1 MNKEFLR
8 MQQLAGVKPAQED
21 YSEIIDILTEVHLY
35 NHYYSKGILKEEINE
50 INLKSIANKVKNS
63 FSKLP
68 LKAQQITKKVV
79 DSIKSTGFNPTEI
92 LGGLSK
98 VNKNNVDDL
107 FKILRATQTLNLTKK
122 LQEAEG
128 DNIQEF
134 TDLNQLKNLKPGD
147 TFIWKGEKNPKVK
160 WNGADIVINAD
171 KQQFGLKPNTE
182 YVVQPPVNY
191 KLGGPEPDVPE
202 YTYEAPAE
210 IWAKKEVD
218 YVVKSGEKS
227 FGNKIM
233 NFFRFV
239 GNKLGGKKAL
249 AFLTA
254 ALTLTNASAGTANA
268 LFGTDVTGVYG
279 PGGAL
284 ANPDDTGVQ
293 DFTDQDSQDAEQT
306 DGEGTEIDQNI
317 PTSGTPYNTEIDDAE
332 VVRSLDQNGVDTQ
345 GLEVTDNTATTQ
357 TYETGEGTLGEAGI
371 EKSANELAEKT
382 IDDLNDQLESN
393 KGENLTKITLK
404 IKYGAAVSHNQG
416 DDSNVSNDG
425 GDLLDQ
431 RLDSSEKVA
440 KLAAQKVQ
448 DAIEKTYGSG
458 ITVDISFVEVDTH
471 DGIDGQKVQNA
482 QDFLETQ
489 SSFQSSETDI
499 DTSEKGGEP
508 IKLVYSQFVVDPNK
522 LGFNASEKTKDK
534 KPKPTSPTPQ
544 ANPNPVS
551 TTADVPP
558 LDMSDNSDTSNTSSA
573 NSTAAPVT
581 QTPAQTKQ
589 DVSTLNKFNRN
600 SQIGLVLARISDK
613 SNIWRQLGDNKVS
626 NLTDTVL
633 NGIINGKYRNAQ
645 GEITTSNEAKKLAR
659 LIINVRK
666 SPDTLLKK
674 ISKALDVDLQP
685 RAKAIATKPGVT
697 TRAQTQK
704 VTEFKLTSILKE
716 AMVDD
721 VFQELGI
728 TDDIIKASKVRLL
741 ALLGSMYAADGNTTL
756 SILDSS
762 KLNDAEKK
770 ELQGLGFI
778 SQPGGNYV
786 FLGKGETK
794 SQFFDKLQDK
804 NKTQP
809 DVDRISKTISTR
821 SSVKSLL
828 KRIDTVA
835 EFRDLVLA
843 IFNQNSE
850 FLDPEYKKDKNKIK
864 SVLFSLRNRIQEVE
878 AKDVSSTVQAILND
892 STLKSQLQ
900 KINTVEEAIQL
911 ILRDIIPY
919 LNDKLTKGDT
929 ARKNL
934 KNALVQAANEFSKTK
949 K

>member
-8 MQQLAGVKPAQED
+8 MQQLAGVKPAQD
-21 YSEIIDILTEVHLY
+21 NYNEIIGILTEVYLY

-50 INLKSIANKVKNS
+50 INLKSIASKIKDK

-68 LKAQQITKKVV
+68 AKAQQVTKKVV
-79 DSIKSTGFNPTEI
+79 DSIKKTGFNPTEI
-92 LGGLSK
+92 LGDLSK
-98 VNKNNVDDL
+98 VNKRNVDQ
-107 FKILRATQTLNLTKK
+107 FFQTLRATQTLNLANK
-122 LQEAEG
+122 LQEAEEG
-128 DNIQEF
+128 NVQEF
-134 TDLNQLKNLKPGD
+134 TDFNQLKNLKPGD
-147 TFIWKGEKNPKVK
+147 KFVWKGKANSKVK
-160 WNGADIVINAD
+160 WNGGDIVIDAG
-171 KQQFGLKPNTE
+171 KKQFGLKPNME
-182 YVVQPPVNY
+182 YIVQPPVDY
-191 KLGGPEPDVPE
+191 KLGGPEPDVEE
-202 YTYEAPAE
+202 YTYTAPAE
-210 IWAKKEVD
+210 IWANKEVD
-218 YVVKSGEKS
+218 YIAKQGEKN

-233 NFFRFV
+233 KFFRFV

-254 ALTLTNASAGTANA
+254 AMTLSNASAGTVG
-268 LFGTDVTGVYG
+268 LFTDADVTGMYG
-279 PGGAL
+279 PSGAL

-293 DFTDQDSQDAEQT
+293 DFTDQDSQDADKSSGE
-306 DGEGTEIDQNI
+306 EGTEIDQNI
-317 PTSGTPYNTEIDDAE
+317 PTSGTPYNTEIDDSE
-332 VVRSLDQNGVDTQ
+332 VVRGLDQNGVDTQ

-357 TYETGEGTLGEAGI
+357 TYETGEGTLDDAGL

-416 DDSNVSNDG
+416 DDSNVSNSG

-458 ITVDISFVEVDTH
+458 ITVDISFAEVDTH
-471 DGIDGQKVQNA
+471 NGIDDQKVQNA

-508 IKLVYSQFVVDPNK
+508 IKLVYSQFVVDPDK
-522 LGFNASEKTKDK
+522 LGFNASEKSKAKGATPTDSKTKK
-534 KPKPTSPTPQ
+534 EKPTSDT
-544 ANPNPVS
+544 
-551 TTADVPP
+551 
-558 LDMSDNSDTSNTSSA
+558 TSN
-573 NSTAAPVT
+573 AAPVT

-626 NLTDTVL
+626 NLTDTIL
-633 NGIINGKYRNAQ
+633 TGIINGKYKNAQ
-645 GEITTSNEAKKLAR
+645 GEITTSEEAKKIAR
-659 LIINVRK
+659 LIINIRK

-674 ISKALDVDLQP
+674 ISKSLDVDLQP
-685 RAKAIATKPGVT
+685 RAKAIATKPGTT
-697 TRAQTQK
+697 TRAQTQT
-704 VTEFKLTSILKE
+704 VTEFKLINILNE

-728 TDDIIKASKVRLL
+728 TDDIIQASKVRLL
-741 ALLGSMYAADGNTTL
+741 ALLGSMYAAEGDNTL

-778 SQPGGNYV
+778 AQPGGNYV

-809 DVDRISKTISTR
+809 DVDRISKTINTR
-821 SSVKSLL
+821 SSIKSLL
-828 KRIDTVA
+828 KRIDTVI

-843 IFNQNSE
+843 IFNQNNE

-864 SVLFSLRNRIQEVE
+864 SVFFNLRNRIQEVE
-878 AKDVSSTVQAILND
+878 AKDVSATVKAILND
-892 STLKSQLQ
+892 TTLKSQLQ
-900 KINTVEEAIQL
+900 RINTVEEAIQL

-919 LNDKLTKGDT
+919 LSDKLRNGDEGK
-929 ARKNL
+929 RNL
-934 KNALVQAANEFSKTK
+934 KNAIIQAANEYSKLNK
-949 K
+949 

>member
-8 MQQLAGVKPAQED
+8 MQQLAGVKPAQD
-21 YSEIIDILTEVHLY
+21 NYNEIIGILTEVYLY

-50 INLKSIANKVKNS
+50 INLKSIASKIKDK

-68 LKAQQITKKVV
+68 AKAQQVTKKVV
-79 DSIKSTGFNPTEI
+79 DSIKKTGFNPTEI
-92 LGGLSK
+92 LGDLSK
-98 VNKNNVDDL
+98 VNKRNVDQ
-107 FKILRATQTLNLTKK
+107 FFQTLRATQTLNLANK
-122 LQEAEG
+122 LQEAEEG
-128 DNIQEF
+128 NVQEF
-134 TDLNQLKNLKPGD
+134 TDFNQLKNLKPGD
-147 TFIWKGEKNPKVK
+147 KFVWKGKANSKVK
-160 WNGADIVINAD
+160 WNGGDIVIDAG
-171 KQQFGLKPNTE
+171 KKQFGLKPNME
-182 YVVQPPVNY
+182 YIVQPPVDY
-191 KLGGPEPDVPE
+191 KLGGPEPDVEE
-202 YTYEAPAE
+202 YTYTAPAE
-210 IWAKKEVD
+210 IWANKEVD
-218 YVVKSGEKS
+218 YIAKQGEKN

-233 NFFRFV
+233 KFFRFV

-254 ALTLTNASAGTANA
+254 AMTLSNASAGTVG
-268 LFGTDVTGVYG
+268 LFTDADVTGMYG
-279 PGGAL
+279 PSGAL

-293 DFTDQDSQDAEQT
+293 DFTDQDSQDADKSSGE
-306 DGEGTEIDQNI
+306 EGTEIDQNI
-317 PTSGTPYNTEIDDAE
+317 PTSGTPYNTEIDDSE
-332 VVRSLDQNGVDTQ
+332 VVRGLDQNGVDTQ

-357 TYETGEGTLGEAGI
+357 TYETGEGTLDDAGL

-416 DDSNVSNDG
+416 DDSNVSNSG

-458 ITVDISFVEVDTH
+458 ITVDISFAEVDTH
-471 DGIDGQKVQNA
+471 NGIDDQKVQNA

-508 IKLVYSQFVVDPNK
+508 IKLVYSQFVVDPDK
-522 LGFNASEKTKDK
+522 LGFNASEKSKAKGATPTDSKTKK
-534 KPKPTSPTPQ
+534 EKPTSDT
-544 ANPNPVS
+544 
-551 TTADVPP
+551 
-558 LDMSDNSDTSNTSSA
+558 TSN
-573 NSTAAPVT
+573 AAPVT

-613 SNIWRQLGDNKVS
+613 SNIWKQLGDNKVS
-626 NLTDTVL
+626 NLTDTIL
-633 NGIINGKYRNAQ
+633 TGIINGKYKNAQ
-645 GEITTSNEAKKLAR
+645 GEITTSEEAKKIAR
-659 LIINVRK
+659 LIINIRK

-674 ISKALDVDLQP
+674 ISKSLDVDLQP
-685 RAKAIATKPGVT
+685 RAKAIATKPGAT
-697 TRAQTQK
+697 TRAQTQT
-704 VTEFKLTSILKE
+704 VTEFKLINILNE

-728 TDDIIKASKVRLL
+728 TDDIIQASKVRLL
-741 ALLGSMYAADGNTTL
+741 ALLGSMYAAEGDNTL

-762 KLNDAEKK
+762 KLSDAEKK
-770 ELQGLGFI
+770 QLKGLGFI
-778 SQPGGNYV
+778 SQPGGNYI
-786 FLGKGETK
+786 FMKPGDAATQLRNI
-794 SQFFDKLQDK
+794 DKLQDK

-809 DVDRISKTISTR
+809 DVDRIGKTIASR
-821 SSVKSLL
+821 SSIKSLL

-850 FLDPEYKKDKNKIK
+850 FLDPEYKKDKNKTK
-864 SVLFSLRNRIQEVE
+864 SVFFNLRNRIQEEE
-878 AKDVSSTVQAILND
+878 AKDVSATVKAILND
-892 STLKSQLQ
+892 TTLKAQLQ
-900 KINTVEEAIQL
+900 RINTVEEAIQL

-919 LNDKLTKGDT
+919 LNDKLLKGDGGERR
-929 ARKNL
+929 AL
-934 KNALVQAANEFSKTK
+934 KNAIVQAANEYSKINK
-949 K
+949 

>member
-8 MQQLAGVKPAQED
+8 MQQLAGVKPAQD
-21 YSEIIDILTEVHLY
+21 NYNEIIGILTEVYLY

-50 INLKSIANKVKNS
+50 INLKSIASKIKDK

-68 LKAQQITKKVV
+68 AKAQQVTKKVV
-79 DSIKSTGFNPTEI
+79 DSIKKTGFNPTEI
-92 LGGLSK
+92 LGDLSK
-98 VNKNNVDDL
+98 VNKRNVDQ
-107 FKILRATQTLNLTKK
+107 FFQTLRATQTLNLANK
-122 LQEAEG
+122 LQEAEEG
-128 DNIQEF
+128 NVQEF
-134 TDLNQLKNLKPGD
+134 TDFNQLKNLKPGD
-147 TFIWKGEKNPKVK
+147 KFVWKGKANSKVK
-160 WNGADIVINAD
+160 WNGGDIVIDAG
-171 KQQFGLKPNTE
+171 KKQFGLKPNME
-182 YVVQPPVNY
+182 YIVQPPVDY
-191 KLGGPEPDVPE
+191 KLGGPEPDVEE
-202 YTYEAPAE
+202 YTYTAPAE
-210 IWAKKEVD
+210 IWANKEVD
-218 YVVKSGEKS
+218 YIAKQGEKN

-233 NFFRFV
+233 KFFRFV

-254 ALTLTNASAGTANA
+254 AMTLSNASAGTVG
-268 LFGTDVTGVYG
+268 LFTDADVTGMYG
-279 PGGAL
+279 PSGAL

-293 DFTDQDSQDAEQT
+293 DFTDQDSQDADKSSGE
-306 DGEGTEIDQNI
+306 EGTEIDQNI
-317 PTSGTPYNTEIDDAE
+317 PTSGTPYNTEIDDSE
-332 VVRSLDQNGVDTQ
+332 VVRGLDQNGVDTQ

-357 TYETGEGTLGEAGI
+357 TYETGEGTLDDAGL

-416 DDSNVSNDG
+416 DDSNVSNSG

-458 ITVDISFVEVDTH
+458 ITVDISFAEVDTH
-471 DGIDGQKVQNA
+471 NGIDDQKVQNA

-508 IKLVYSQFVVDPNK
+508 IKLVYSQFVVDPDK
-522 LGFNASEKTKDK
+522 LGFNASSEKNKGEATPPSDKTKQEK
-534 KPKPTSPTPQ
+534 S
-544 ANPNPVS
+544 S
-551 TTADVPP
+551 TQ
-558 LDMSDNSDTSNTSSA
+558 SA
-573 NSTAAPVT
+573 KPVT

-613 SNIWRQLGDNKVS
+613 SNIWKQLGDNKVS
-626 NLTDTVL
+626 NLTDTIL
-633 NGIINGKYRNAQ
+633 TGIINGKYKNSQ
-645 GEITTSNEAKKLAR
+645 GEITTSEEAKKIAR
-659 LIINVRK
+659 LIINIRK

-674 ISKALDVDLQP
+674 ISKSLDVDLQP
-685 RAKAIATKPGVT
+685 RAKAIATKPGAT
-697 TRAQTQK
+697 TRAQTQT
-704 VTEFKLTSILKE
+704 VTEFKLINILNE

-728 TDDIIKASKVRLL
+728 TDDIIQASKVRLL
-741 ALLGSMYAADGNTTL
+741 ALLGSMYAAEGDNTL

-762 KLNDAEKK
+762 KLSDAEKK
-770 ELQGLGFI
+770 QLKGLGFI

-786 FLGKGETK
+786 FMKPGDAATQLRNV
-794 SQFFDKLQDK
+794 DKLQDK

-809 DVDRISKTISTR
+809 DVDRISKTIASR
-821 SSVKSLL
+821 SSIKSLL

-850 FLDPEYKKDKNKIK
+850 FLDPEYKKDKNKTK
-864 SVLFSLRNRIQEVE
+864 SVFFNLRNRIQEEE
-878 AKDVSSTVQAILND
+878 AKDVSATVKAILND
-892 STLKSQLQ
+892 TTLKAQLQ
-900 KINTVEEAIQL
+900 RINTVEEAIQL

-919 LNDKLTKGDT
+919 LNDKLLKGDGGERR
-929 ARKNL
+929 AL
-934 KNALVQAANEFSKTK
+934 KNAIVQAANEYSKINK
-949 K
+949 

>member
-21 YSEIIDILTEVHLY
+21 YSDTIDILTEVYLY
-35 NHYYSKGILKEEINE
+35 NYYYSKGILKEEINE
-50 INLKSIANKVKNS
+50 INLKSIASKIKDK

-68 LKAQQITKKVV
+68 AKAQQVTKKIV
-79 DSIKSTGFNPTEI
+79 DSIKKTGFNPTEI
-92 LGGLSK
+92 LGDLSK
-98 VNKNNVDDL
+98 VNKRNVDQ
-107 FKILRATQTLNLTKK
+107 FFQTLRATQTLNLANK
-122 LQEAEG
+122 LQEAE
-128 DNIQEF
+128 DNSVQEF
-134 TDLNQLKNLKPGD
+134 TDPNQLKNLKPGD
-147 TFIWKGEKNPKVK
+147 KFVWKGKAISKVK
-160 WNGADIVINAD
+160 WNGGDIIIDAG
-171 KQQFGLKPNTE
+171 KKQFGLKPNME
-182 YVVQPPVNY
+182 YIVQPPVDY
-191 KLGGPEPDVPE
+191 KLGGPEPDVEE
-202 YTYEAPAE
+202 YTYTAPAE
-210 IWAKKEVD
+210 IWANKEVD
-218 YVVKSGEKS
+218 YIAKQGEKN

-254 ALTLTNASAGTANA
+254 AMTLSNASAGTVG
-268 LFGTDVTGVYG
+268 LFTDADVTGMYG

-293 DFTDQDSQDAEQT
+293 DFTDQDNQDADKT
-306 DGEGTEIDQNI
+306 NGEEGEEIDQNI
-317 PTSGTPYNTEIDDAE
+317 PTSGTSYNTEIDDAE

-371 EKSANELAEKT
+371 ETSANSLAEKT

-416 DDSNVSNDG
+416 DDSNVSNSG

-471 DGIDGQKVQNA
+471 NGIDDQKVQNA

-522 LGFNASEKTKDK
+522 LGFNASEKDKDK
-534 KPKPTSPTPQ
+534 KPKPTSATPQ

-551 TTADVPP
+551 TTADVKP
-558 LDMSDNSDTSNTSSA
+558 LDMSDDSKVSKPSNT
-573 NSTAAPVT
+573 TAAPAV
-581 QTPAQTKQ
+581 QSPAQTKQ

-633 NGIINGKYRNAQ
+633 TGIINGKYRNAQ
-645 GEITTSNEAKKLAR
+645 GEITTSEEAKKLAR

-674 ISKALDVDLQP
+674 ISKSLDVDLQP

-728 TDDIIKASKVRLL
+728 TDDIIQASKVRLL
-741 ALLGSMYAADGNTTL
+741 ALLGSMYAADGDTTL

-762 KLNDAEKK
+762 KLNDTEKK

-809 DVDRISKTISTR
+809 DVDRVSKTISTR
-821 SSVKSLL
+821 TSVKSLL

-864 SVLFSLRNRIQEVE
+864 SVLFNLRNRIQEVE
-878 AKDVSSTVQAILND
+878 AKDVSATVQAILND

-934 KNALVQAANEFSKTK
+934 KNALIQAANEFSKTK